1 MNWFLPRM
9 LFAAFMAAVGAVGGT
24 AIGWGSDTV
33 LALTVLGASVG
44 ASASAF
50 IDRMK
55 GYRLMQWVRS
65 DRAQPAPRDVAF
77 WGELAYRVE
86 RALLLCQRQVEAE
99 QASTREFL
107 AAIEASPNGVLLLDA
122 NDQIEWCN
130 SVAADHLGLDPL
142 RDIRQRV
149 TNLVRNPVF
158 VEHLQRGD
166 YTGGVTFP
174 ARAGRGTLSLLV
186 RPYGAGKKLVLSQ
199 DITERER
206 SEAMRRDFVAN
217 VSHEIRTPLT
227 VLAGFVETLATLPLS
242 EAERARVL
250 ALMTQQAERMQA
262 LVADLLT
269 LATLEGSP
277 RPPTGEWF
285 DATSLLQ
292 QVLVDGEALSQ
303 GRHALSLELP
313 SGWQLAGSRH
323 ELQSAIGNL
332 VHNAVRYTQAAGRI
346 ELRLQPRGDGGVAIE
361 VADTGPGIAR
371 EHLPRLAERFYR
383 VDSSRSRASGGTGL
397 GLAIVK
403 HIAQRHGG
411 ELQVQSEPGQGTR
424 MRVTLPSARVRASG
438 GAVGDAASIAA
449 SIAAE
454 PAPDTLPNSAPE
466 PTPDAEPDA
475 APDAER
481 R

>member
-227 VLAGFVETLATLPLS
+227 VLAGFVETLGAIPLT
-242 EAERARVL
+242 EVERKRVL
-250 ALMTQQAERMQA
+250 ALMEQQTNRMQA

-269 LATLEGSP
+269 LAELEGSP
-277 RPPTGEWF
+277 WPPTDQWIAV
-285 DATSLLQ
+285 ATLLRHAEA
-292 QVLVDGEALSQ
+292 DSTALSA
-303 GRHALSLELP
+303 GRHELVFPDALGAE
-313 SGWQLAGSRH
+313 LAGSAV
-323 ELQSAIGNL
+323 ELQSTIGNL
-332 VHNAVRYTQAAGRI
+332 LSNAVRYTPDGGRI
-346 ELRLQPRGDGGVAIE
+346 VVTWQLRADGSGCLSVI
-361 VADTGPGIAR
+361 DNGPGIPR
-371 EHLPRLAERFYR
+371 EHLSRLTERFYR
-383 VDSSRSRASGGTGL
+383 VDSSRSRETGGTGL
-397 GLAIVK
+397 GLSIVK
-403 HIAQRHGG
+403 HVMHRHGG
-411 ELQVQSEPGQGTR
+411 ELDVDSEVGRGSSFRLVFP
-424 MRVTLPSARVRASG
+424 PARVRKGVDAGPVSASAIDP
-438 GAVGDAASIAA
+438 AVHRHQLAGLAVSPLRADQP
-449 SIAAE
+449 
-454 PAPDTLPNSAPE
+454 PAGQ
-466 PTPDAEPDA
+466 
-475 APDAER
+475 R
-481 R
+481 Q

>member
-227 VLAGFVETLATLPLS
+227 VLAGFVETLGAIPLT
-242 EAERARVL
+242 AVERKRVL
-250 ALMTQQAERMQA
+250 ALMEQQTNRMQA

-269 LATLEGSP
+269 LAELEGSP
-277 RPPTGEWF
+277 WPPTDQWIAV
-285 DATSLLQ
+285 ATLLRHAEA
-292 QVLVDGEALSQ
+292 DSTALSA
-303 GRHALSLELP
+303 GRHELVFPDALGAE
-313 SGWQLAGSRH
+313 LAGSAV
-323 ELQSAIGNL
+323 ELQSTIGNL
-332 VHNAVRYTQAAGRI
+332 LSNAVRYTPDGGRI
-346 ELRLQPRGDGGVAIE
+346 VVTWQLRADGSGCLSVI
-361 VADTGPGIAR
+361 DNGPGIPR
-371 EHLPRLAERFYR
+371 EHLSRLTERFYR
-383 VDSSRSRASGGTGL
+383 VDSSRSRETGGTGL
-397 GLAIVK
+397 GLSIVK
-403 HIAQRHGG
+403 HVMHRHGG
-411 ELQVQSEPGQGTR
+411 ELDVDSEVGRGSSFRLVFP
-424 MRVTLPSARVRASG
+424 PARVRKGVDAGPVSASAIDP
-438 GAVGDAASIAA
+438 AVHRHQLAGLSVSPLRADQP
-449 SIAAE
+449 
-454 PAPDTLPNSAPE
+454 PAGQ
-466 PTPDAEPDA
+466 
-475 APDAER
+475 R
-481 R
+481 Q

>member
-227 VLAGFVETLATLPLS
+227 VLAGFVETLGAIPLT
-242 EAERARVL
+242 EVERKRVL
-250 ALMTQQAERMQA
+250 ALMEQQTNRMQA

-269 LATLEGSP
+269 LAELEGSP
-277 RPPTGEWF
+277 WPPTDQWIAV
-285 DATSLLQ
+285 ATLLRHAEA
-292 QVLVDGEALSQ
+292 DSTALSA
-303 GRHALSLELP
+303 GRHELVFPDALGAE
-313 SGWQLAGSRH
+313 LAGSAV
-323 ELQSAIGNL
+323 ELQSTIGNL
-332 VHNAVRYTQAAGRI
+332 LSNAVRYTPDGGRI
-346 ELRLQPRGDGGVAIE
+346 VVTWQLRADGSGCLSVI
-361 VADTGPGIAR
+361 DNGPGIPR
-371 EHLPRLAERFYR
+371 EHLSRLTERFYR
-383 VDSSRSRASGGTGL
+383 VDSSRSRETGGTGL
-397 GLAIVK
+397 GLSIVK
-403 HIAQRHGG
+403 HVMHRHGG
-411 ELQVQSEPGQGTR
+411 ELDVDSEVGRGSSFRLVFP
-424 MRVTLPSARVRASG
+424 PARVRKGVDAGPVSASAIDP
-438 GAVGDAASIAA
+438 AVHRHQLAGLSVSPLRADQP
-449 SIAAE
+449 
-454 PAPDTLPNSAPE
+454 PAGQ
-466 PTPDAEPDA
+466 
-475 APDAER
+475 R
-481 R
+481 Q